1 MKLYLLYGIGGSG
14 KTQIALKFLE
24 GYHHLFA
31 HVFWIDASNSIA
43 IKQSLHYIASERC
56 VYIPSG
62 QDREESVLDWIGRL
76 TTSWLMIYDNADG
89 NPEMVEKFLPNCSRG
104 NVLITSRNPNLR
116 TLVEPLA
123 YCEIE
128 EMEVEDAIE
137 LLLKAAYLNV
147 SLQSLRQKAR
157 KIVSELCCLAL
168 AIDQAG
174 TAIGSGICQL
184 DDYLARYAQSR
195 DALLNDTTFKGASR
209 YNRCV
214 YTTWDISYEDIV
226 RNSLD
231 ESDQRRQKSN
241 SHAILVIR
249 LFAFFHNVQIPEE
262 LFSRA
267 AVQIGQHR
275 AAVHDDQLSKQY
287 MELLQLDHH
296 GDWNPLPF
304 REAFRVLGSLSLVR
318 SDTSG
323 GPYSMHPLIHNWS
336 RNRITPADQHTTIG
350 FGAMLLASSISSTG
364 ASQDSR
370 YHSKISAHV
379 DAIYAHLRQLP
390 AQKMQDHEIYR
401 KFAEVY
407 RENGMFT
414 EQEDLAMTAYNLATT
429 SYGSDHTRYLS
440 SKHQLAIAY
449 RNRGKWQQAE
459 LLVIEIISS
468 QKECDLPNYDLIATC
483 KQELAWIYD
492 RQGDWEKAE
501 VILRQILLDRDD
513 TRIDTISSL
522 YVEEH
527 LAELLY
533 RQHRTE
539 GRQLMEAVLIRTQRE
554 YGAEHPFTLRVMQK
568 LAVLLKDSDPQKAVS
583 LASTASDKLESGNGS
598 DHPYTL
604 RSKGTTFESQLRD
617 SRPEAEIV
625 APAEGSEEATI
636 ASSNVADEAAE
647 RIDQTFEDNYDGID
661 WLRLPRLTKPLTT
674 SRRKPSWIYQHGYC
688 VVLR

>member
-1 MKLYLLYGIGGSG
+1 
-14 KTQIALKFLE
+14 
-24 GYHHLFA
+24 
-31 HVFWIDASNSIA
+31 
-43 IKQSLHYIASERC
+43 
-56 VYIPSG
+56 
-62 QDREESVLDWIGRL
+62 
-76 TTSWLMIYDNADG
+76 
-89 NPEMVEKFLPNCSRG
+89 MVEKFLPNCSRG

-275 AAVHDDQLSKQY
+275 AAVHDDQLSKQ
-287 MELLQLDHH
+287 
-296 GDWNPLPF
+296 
-304 REAFRVLGSLSLVR
+304 
-318 SDTSG
+318 
-323 GPYSMHPLIHNWS
+323 
-336 RNRITPADQHTTIG
+336 
-350 FGAMLLASSISSTG
+350 
-364 ASQDSR
+364 
-370 YHSKISAHV
+370 
-379 DAIYAHLRQLP
+379 
-390 AQKMQDHEIYR
+390 
-401 KFAEVY
+401 
-407 RENGMFT
+407 
-414 EQEDLAMTAYNLATT
+414 
-429 SYGSDHTRYLS
+429 
-440 SKHQLAIAY
+440 
-449 RNRGKWQQAE
+449 
-459 LLVIEIISS
+459 
-468 QKECDLPNYDLIATC
+468 
-483 KQELAWIYD
+483 
-492 RQGDWEKAE
+492 QGDWEKAE